1 MSATPERSKDDG
13 QTRCI
18 ELLFG
23 PIRFKGDIERNQPK
37 VKIIEYPNKLLVY
50 EYAESVTAQIE
61 DQGRNEMI
69 AKEIVAQAKSGRKI
83 LVLTKRVA
91 HYSYVE
97 DAIRRCDPSVRTL
110 CLESD
115 AKKQFRRETMEA
127 LRGKID
133 ITDVILATTGL
144 AGTGTDFPAVD
155 TVFFICDL
163 KSEILTKQA
172 VGRCLR
178 IFEGKKDPLL
188 IDVHDTGQVFFNRQ
202 GKIRQSVY
210 EEMGWEVT

>member
-1 MSATPERSKDDG
+1 
-13 QTRCI
+13 
-18 ELLFG
+18 
-23 PIRFKGDIERNQPK
+23 
-37 VKIIEYPNKLLVY
+37 
-50 EYAESVTAQIE
+50 
-61 DQGRNEMI
+61 
-69 AKEIVAQAKSGRKI
+69 
-83 LVLTKRVA
+83 
-91 HYSYVE
+91 
-97 DAIRRCDPSVRTL
+97 
-110 CLESD
+110 
-115 AKKQFRRETMEA
+115 MEA

-188 IDVHDTGQVFFNRQ
+188 IDVHDTGQVVFNRQ
-202 GKIRQSVY
+202 GKSRQAVY
-210 EEMGWEVT
+210 AEMGWEVT